1 MSNFAPFM
9 LSVQLR
15 RNMPAHIHHVY
26 AAEEIAPGHIEYH
39 RVNVDHLPAMLAGRG
54 VAHKD
59 ARLFMDWLPRGGV
72 VSYLPP
78 QPVTLLLADWY
89 LLGVE
94 RRATGHMPVG
104 KSWTATSGYDH
115 AGRYYS
121 EHDYGFEYP
130 DYSDPLEVERA
141 ERYEAL
147 TARMQE
153 IKQQIKRL
161 TEVSA

>member
-1 MSNFAPFM
+1 MFSPFM

-15 RNMPAHIHHVY
+15 RNMPAHLHHVY
-26 AAEEIAPGHIEYH
+26 AAEEIVPGYIEYH
-39 RVNVDHLPAMLAGRG
+39 RVNNDYLPAMLAGRG

-59 ARLFMDWLPRGGV
+59 ARLFLDWLPRGGV

-104 KSWTATSGYDH
+104 KSWTSRAGYDDE
-115 AGRYYS
+115 GRYDS
-121 EHDYGFEYP
+121 ESDDGLEYP
-130 DYSDPLEVERA
+130 DWDDSLEIERA
-141 ERYEAL
+141 ERYEAIC
-147 TARMQE
+147 ARMRE
-153 IKQQIKRL
+153 IRQQIRAIVEA
-161 TEVSA
+161 TV